1 MTPTRYYDVVVLGRS
16 IGCLAAAAL
25 LARRDFRVLL
35 LGHGARPAGYQFEHY
50 QLKRRTFTLLSGSSP
65 VWLRVLQELAQ
76 ATTFRRRTQQLDPMF
91 AVLSPTRRLEVPPE
105 AELFAREVDREF
117 PEVRQLIDELYSN
130 FATINT
136 TLDSAFERDA
146 AWPPGTFWERLETAR
161 ISRELPLTHGET
173 TQELL
178 GKFPASHPYREV
190 TTIPAGFATDLAVPG
205 EQLPPL
211 ALARLSGAWTRGVQ
225 ALAGGEAELEDFFL
239 ERIRAHGGESRLSQR
254 AARLVIARDR
264 VVGVLEDGEDE
275 PVGTNAVVC
284 DLSGEGVAELSSGE
298 GITTRA
304 QRDWPRLSVNAGR
317 FVVSLVVPSRAL
329 PKPLPAE
336 SFLLPEES
344 HTPSPRRPVVHLQRG
359 PRFTP
364 DDGHQREPLEVVAAE
379 MLLPSRGS
387 LTLLEARE
395 AVLSTLRTHLPFIE
409 AEAHVI
415 DSPHD
420 GLPLWEYRRSAHGAR
435 RHEIDRIHLPGGAGP
450 EPMEWQWSVD
460 TPGYLE
466 LAGEPFRGPVL
477 GTYLVGRT
485 VLPALGQEGSLLA
498 AWGAARAIT
507 RKDRTRQKMRRQ
519 MWNKIET

>member
-16 IGCLAAAAL
+16 IGSLAAAAL

-50 QLKRRTFTLLSGSSP
+50 QLRRRTFTLLAGSSP

-76 ATTFRRRTQQLDPMF
+76 ATTFRRRTQQLDPMY
-91 AVLSPTRRLEVPPE
+91 AVLSPRRRLEVPPE
-105 AELFAREVDREF
+105 AELFAREIDREF
-117 PEVRQLIDELYSN
+117 PEVRQLVDELYSS
-130 FATINT
+130 FASVNT
-136 TLDSAFERDA
+136 TLDTAFERDV

-161 ISRELPLTHGET
+161 VSRELPLTRGET

-178 GKFPASHPYREV
+178 GKFPASHPYRDV

-211 ALARLSGAWTRGVQ
+211 AFARLSGAWTRGVQ
-225 ALAGGEAELEDFFL
+225 ALAGGEAELESFFL

-254 AARLVIARDR
+254 ASQIVIAQGR

-275 PVGTNAVVC
+275 PVGTSSVVC
-284 DLSGEGVAELSSGE
+284 DLSGEAVAELTGGE
-298 GITTRA
+298 GITQRA

-317 FVVSLVVPSRAL
+317 FVVSLVVPSRTL
-329 PKPLPAE
+329 PEPLPTE
-336 SFLLPEES
+336 SFFLPEEGS
-344 HTPSPRRPVVHLQRG
+344 TPSPRRPVVHVQRG
-359 PRFTP
+359 PRFTTE
-364 DDGHQREPLEVVAAE
+364 DSREREPLEVLTAE

-395 AVLSTLRTHLPFIE
+395 AVLSTLRTHLPFVEDE
-409 AEAHVI
+409 ARVI

-420 GLPLWEYRRSAHGAR
+420 GLPLWEYRQGTSGTR

-466 LAGEPFRGPVL
+466 LAGEPFRGPIP

-519 MWNKIET
+519 MWSKIET

>member
-1 MTPTRYYDVVVLGRS
+1 MTPTRYYDVVVLGRT

-35 LGHGARPAGYQFEHY
+35 LGHGARPADYNFEHY
-50 QLKRRTFTLLSGSSP
+50 QLKRRTFTLLSGNSP

-76 ATTFRRRTQQLDPMF
+76 ATTFRRHTRQLDPMY
-91 AVLSPTRRLEVPPE
+91 AVLSPSRRLEVPPE
-105 AELFAREVDREF
+105 AELFSREIEREF
-117 PEVRQLIDELYSN
+117 PEVRQLVDELYAN
-130 FATINT
+130 FASINT
-136 TLDSAFERDA
+136 TLDSAFERDV

-161 ISRELPLTHGET
+161 VSRELPLTGGET
-173 TQELL
+173 TQALL
-178 GKFPASHPYREV
+178 GKFPASHPYRDI

-211 ALARLSGAWTRGVQ
+211 ALARLCGAWTRGVQ
-225 ALAGGEAELEDFFL
+225 ALAGGEAELEGFFL
-239 ERIRAHGGESRLSQR
+239 ERIRAHGGETRLGQR
-254 AARLVIARDR
+254 ASQIVITQGR

-275 PVGTNAVVC
+275 PVGTSSVVC
-284 DLSGEGVAELSSGE
+284 DLSGEAVAELTGGE
-298 GITTRA
+298 GITARA
-304 QRDWPRLSVNAGR
+304 QREWPRLSVNAGR
-317 FVVSLVVPSRAL
+317 FVVSLVAPSHAL
-329 PKPLPAE
+329 PEPLPAE
-336 SFLLPEES
+336 SFFLPDEGG
-344 HTPSPRRPVVHLQRG
+344 TLSPRRPVLHVQRG

-364 DDGHQREPLEVVAAE
+364 DGHGREPLEVLTAE

-395 AVLSTLRTHLPFIE
+395 AVLSTLKAHLPFIE
-409 AEAHVI
+409 QQAHVI

-420 GLPLWEYRRSAHGAR
+420 GLPLWEHRSGPHGRR
-435 RHEIDRIHLPGGAGP
+435 RHEIDRIHLPSGAGP

-466 LAGEPFRGPVL
+466 LAGEPFRGPIP

-519 MWNKIET
+519 MWSKIET